1 MKGGGGGGGIKGRQE
16 SKGGDIFVPVC
27 VQQVLKAL
35 EALLLLLITEETAL
49 SLSCYKLRAPLSL
62 RNTSAFF
69 RSCPLYLCVL
79 ITVKSSCS

>member
-1 MKGGGGGGGIKGRQE
+1 MKGGGGIKGRQE
-16 SKGGDIFVPVC
+16 SRGDIFVPVC

-35 EALLLLLITEETAL
+35 EALLLLLITEETA
-49 SLSCYKLRAPLSL
+49 LSCYKLRAPLSL